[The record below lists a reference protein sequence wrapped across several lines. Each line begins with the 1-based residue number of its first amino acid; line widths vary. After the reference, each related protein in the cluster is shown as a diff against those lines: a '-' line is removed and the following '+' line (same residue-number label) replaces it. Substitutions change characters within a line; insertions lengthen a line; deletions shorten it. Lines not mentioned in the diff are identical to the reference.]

1 MMRYHSRLGTA
12 SLDCCVSAAVF
23 LFNFSPGD
31 LYSPYNAYEAKA
43 TVSCNTGVKGCCS
56 GTLLT
61 SFVQDTSVTYSC
73 YGIYSYAD
81 PGVNSF
87 QMTACCHPQLTELHE
102 LACMI

>member
-1 MMRYHSRLGTA
+1 MG
-12 SLDCCVSAAVF
+12 AAVF

-56 GTLLT
+56 GTSLT
-61 SFVQDTSVTYSC
+61 SVVQDTSVTYSC

-87 QMTACCHPQLTELHE
+87 QIGVRHLPCLHLTTHDRQKCMKLH
-102 LACMI
+102 A